1 MLRSS
6 KSGSKANWPL
16 KNISYLLVKFL
27 CTALLALFLWA
38 LSLCNTYKNI
48 KNQRDEAREDSRK
61 GAYEWCDLHLKLR
74 DTENE
79 LYHANEKLQDAD
91 SDMCEERKGL
101 RDTIQGLNDQ
111 HLVYQEEIRSLE
123 QDVWNTESDRDGY
136 SRQVVQVSKENE
148 KLKRDL
154 SKGNNQLSLA
164 QAEVQTLQENLS
176 EVRRQRDL
184 AQGEMETLS
193 MQVEPQHGQATPVV
207 ATLKARPKPTHRRTQ
222 RPSSLPKPHRELLL
236 KGSKAAESSTSSS
249 AGPTSAPKLVSENLP
264 KDISQA
270 MLAERGPKVKALKE
284 PSQTSTVQADAEAE
298 QTVGEKTPEALALEA
313 SITAKDQKINDLEQE
328 KETLTAQIGGLR
340 IDLEKLSDEHNERS
354 EQFDTQ
360 LAEKDGEIRKLQA
373 EKTTADKDSAGT
385 IATLR
390 TELGE
395 KEKEVADLEEAN
407 DTLVAEAAPSADTVQ
422 RLNTL
427 SNELEESRLAHGQC
441 DEDSTRQSSRID
453 QLVTAK
459 EQLEEV
465 LEVRDREIG
474 SLQGQ
479 VTHFDSVLKELQE
492 IHAKCGDHTKTQ
504 DLEIM
509 QLRNASGPLQDS
521 NNSLLQQL
529 GTARAQHANL
539 IGEGQQV
546 QNQNKALIDLQSS
559 SQREIRSLQG
569 QIEALNQ
576 TVDHQQRRIQSL
588 ETNCPNCQK
597 LREAL
602 DELLKDANMSDD
614 AARVEMRR
622 EVEESVRAQ
631 LRSQVGDDLRRQIR
645 GEVERE
651 VRDEFQNHYRDVLAL
666 NTKRIREQNALLL
679 EKDAKLEEAKNA
691 PTIDHAAFEKEA
703 NLQSTIIKLE
713 QNAKIAKANNSRLTG
728 EAKHYR
734 QQFEQAQPA
743 TEDLRS
749 ELEQIKAD
757 QRRAQNVNPLQSKL
771 LTCQRELENMKVDR
785 NKARDNCSTYSNQIS
800 ILRKG
805 YEALENEL
813 VAFREKS
820 SMNSDSTMNDGRTEE
835 PIAIQ
840 KEQQTAASASDKSTE
855 PAYKPAHRFGRR
867 PARLPAHQPTRKPV
881 LGEGAGVKR
890 EHDECSDGEADDE
903 GDDDR
908 KKAKIERGGCLE

>member
-16 KNISYLLVKFL
+16 KNLSHLLVKFL
-27 CTALLALFLWA
+27 CTVLFALFLWA
-38 LSLCNTYKNI
+38 LSLCNTYKYI

-91 SDMCEERKGL
+91 SG
-101 RDTIQGLNDQ
+101 DTIQGLNDQ
-111 HLVYQEEIRSLE
+111 HLVYREEIRSLE

-154 SKGNNQLSLA
+154 SKGNNQLTLA

-184 AQGEMETLS
+184 AQGEIQTLS

-207 ATLKARPKPTHRRTQ
+207 ATLKARPKPKHRRTQ

-249 AGPTSAPKLVSENLP
+249 AGPTLN
-264 KDISQA
+264 
-270 MLAERGPKVKALKE
+270 E

-298 QTVGEKTPEALALEA
+298 QTVGEKTPEALALGA

-354 EQFDTQ
+354 EPFHTQ
-360 LAEKDGEIRKLQA
+360 LGEKDGEIRKLQA

-407 DTLVAEAAPSADTVQ
+407 ETLVAEAAPSADTIQ

-427 SNELEESRLAHGQC
+427 SNELEESRLARGQC
-441 DEDSTRQSSRID
+441 DEESTRQNSRID

-492 IHAKCGDHTKTQ
+492 IHAKCGDHTKTL

-602 DELLKDANMSDD
+602 DELLKDAKVSDD

-631 LRSQVGDDLRRQIR
+631 LTSQVGDDLRRQIR

-728 EAKHYR
+728 EAKRYR

-743 TEDLRS
+743 IENLRS

-757 QRRAQNVNPLQSKL
+757 QRRAQNVNPLQSQL

-785 NKARDNCSTYSNQIS
+785 NKARDNCSTYSKQLS
-800 ILRKG
+800 TLRKE

-813 VAFREKS
+813 IAFREKS
-820 SMNSDSTMNDGRTEE
+820 SMNSDRTMNDGRTEE
-835 PIAIQ
+835 PIAVQ
-840 KEQQTAASASDKSTE
+840 KEQRTAASASDKSTE
-855 PAYKPAHRFGRR
+855 PACKPAHRFGRR
-867 PARLPAHQPTRKPV
+867 PARLSAHQPTRKPV

>member
-1 MLRSS
+1 MGASFFYKLFSS
-6 KSGSKANWPL
+6 TVGSMPAQYDPDVDSWWGIVLTELGSLDPFREE
-16 KNISYLLVKFL
+16 NISYLLVKFL

-236 KGSKAAESSTSSS
+236 KGSKAAES
-249 AGPTSAPKLVSENLP
+249 K
-264 KDISQA
+264 
-270 MLAERGPKVKALKE
+270 
-284 PSQTSTVQADAEAE
+284 